1 MQRKTF
7 FISKQIK
14 SNLTKL
20 STREMTLTTQPK
32 ELKSVDI
39 FFLSRMTAKGQ
50 GIKNNINTLS
60 LLFKE
65 TKINVYKSLHLF
77 WNAWMQLLKLKSGL
91 WHRYHVV
98 HNTSMSDYPAV
109 PHRSAL
115 IISTM
120 IENTYCIYMHMYRT
134 YLTSQRPIIQAWNS
148 TITQKPLFMCICYLI
163 YIPFHFVCF
172 SP

>member
-39 FFLSRMTAKGQ
+39 FFLSQMTAKGQ

-65 TKINVYKSLHLF
+65 TKINVYKF
-77 WNAWMQLLKLKSGL
+77 
-91 WHRYHVV
+91 
-98 HNTSMSDYPAV
+98 
-109 PHRSAL
+109 
-115 IISTM
+115 
-120 IENTYCIYMHMYRT
+120 
-134 YLTSQRPIIQAWNS
+134 
-148 TITQKPLFMCICYLI
+148 
-163 YIPFHFVCF
+163 
-172 SP
+172 

>member
-65 TKINVYKSLHLF
+65 TKINVYKSIHLF
-77 WNAWMQLLKLKSGL
+77 EMLGCS
-91 WHRYHVV
+91 
-98 HNTSMSDYPAV
+98 
-109 PHRSAL
+109 
-115 IISTM
+115 
-120 IENTYCIYMHMYRT
+120 C
-134 YLTSQRPIIQAWNS
+134 
-148 TITQKPLFMCICYLI
+148 
-163 YIPFHFVCF
+163 
-172 SP
+172 

>member
-77 WNAWMQLLKLKSGL
+77 
-91 WHRYHVV
+91 
-98 HNTSMSDYPAV
+98 
-109 PHRSAL
+109 
-115 IISTM
+115 
-120 IENTYCIYMHMYRT
+120 
-134 YLTSQRPIIQAWNS
+134 
-148 TITQKPLFMCICYLI
+148 
-163 YIPFHFVCF
+163 
-172 SP
+172 

>member
-32 ELKSVDI
+32 ELRSVDI

-65 TKINVYKSLHLF
+65 TKINVYKSIHLF
-77 WNAWMQLLKLKSGL
+77 EMLGCS
-91 WHRYHVV
+91 
-98 HNTSMSDYPAV
+98 
-109 PHRSAL
+109 
-115 IISTM
+115 
-120 IENTYCIYMHMYRT
+120 C
-134 YLTSQRPIIQAWNS
+134 
-148 TITQKPLFMCICYLI
+148 
-163 YIPFHFVCF
+163 
-172 SP
+172 

>member
-50 GIKNNINTLS
+50 GIK
-60 LLFKE
+60 
-65 TKINVYKSLHLF
+65 
-77 WNAWMQLLKLKSGL
+77 
-91 WHRYHVV
+91 
-98 HNTSMSDYPAV
+98 
-109 PHRSAL
+109 
-115 IISTM
+115 
-120 IENTYCIYMHMYRT
+120 
-134 YLTSQRPIIQAWNS
+134 
-148 TITQKPLFMCICYLI
+148 IT
-163 YIPFHFVCF
+163 
-172 SP
+172 

>member
-50 GIKNNINTLS
+50 GIKNNINTFNCFL
-60 LLFKE
+60 K
-65 TKINVYKSLHLF
+65 
-77 WNAWMQLLKLKSGL
+77 KLK
-91 WHRYHVV
+91 
-98 HNTSMSDYPAV
+98 
-109 PHRSAL
+109 
-115 IISTM
+115 
-120 IENTYCIYMHMYRT
+120 
-134 YLTSQRPIIQAWNS
+134 
-148 TITQKPLFMCICYLI
+148 
-163 YIPFHFVCF
+163 
-172 SP
+172 

>member
-7 FISKQIK
+7 FISKRIK

-77 WNAWMQLLKLKSGL
+77 
-91 WHRYHVV
+91 
-98 HNTSMSDYPAV
+98 
-109 PHRSAL
+109 
-115 IISTM
+115 
-120 IENTYCIYMHMYRT
+120 
-134 YLTSQRPIIQAWNS
+134 
-148 TITQKPLFMCICYLI
+148 
-163 YIPFHFVCF
+163 
-172 SP
+172 

>member
-77 WNAWMQLLKLKSGL
+77 EMLGCS
-91 WHRYHVV
+91 
-98 HNTSMSDYPAV
+98 
-109 PHRSAL
+109 
-115 IISTM
+115 
-120 IENTYCIYMHMYRT
+120 C
-134 YLTSQRPIIQAWNS
+134 
-148 TITQKPLFMCICYLI
+148 
-163 YIPFHFVCF
+163 
-172 SP
+172 

>member
-20 STREMTLTTQPK
+20 STREMTLTTKPK

-77 WNAWMQLLKLKSGL
+77 
-91 WHRYHVV
+91 
-98 HNTSMSDYPAV
+98 
-109 PHRSAL
+109 
-115 IISTM
+115 
-120 IENTYCIYMHMYRT
+120 
-134 YLTSQRPIIQAWNS
+134 
-148 TITQKPLFMCICYLI
+148 
-163 YIPFHFVCF
+163 
-172 SP
+172 

>member
-32 ELKSVDI
+32 ELRSVDI

-77 WNAWMQLLKLKSGL
+77 
-91 WHRYHVV
+91 
-98 HNTSMSDYPAV
+98 
-109 PHRSAL
+109 
-115 IISTM
+115 
-120 IENTYCIYMHMYRT
+120 
-134 YLTSQRPIIQAWNS
+134 
-148 TITQKPLFMCICYLI
+148 
-163 YIPFHFVCF
+163 
-172 SP
+172 